1 MNFSSKEL
9 LSTLYNR
16 FFALS
21 NFYCFPHKKKNTS
34 KRIPL
39 FYKYLNVFQ
48 IKTIIYARN
57 FAVRVANFF
66 FKLCFLTT
74 EARKKSN
81 RKLKFSHRLFMG
93 VSFMTLTVLLL
104 LASLLALAYAAFNF
118 FKVKKLEE
126 GNELMQKIASYI
138 RGGANTFISIEYK
151 VLFVVILIVAAIV
164 WLALDWYV
172 AAALL
177 LGASMSALA
186 GLVGMKIATYANVR
200 VTNEANKT
208 ENLGKTLKVAFRG
221 GSVMGLCVA
230 GFALL
235 GLSIT
240 VVVFGYCLGWINETT
255 SSPAWLTK
263 IQLVKFPNVLTG
275 YALGCSIVAMF
286 NRVGGGIYTKAADMG
301 ADLVGKTEAHLPE
314 DDPRNP
320 ATIADN
326 VGDNVGD
333 VAGLGSDLLESY
345 VASIVAAIALGYNLI
360 IKVKVPNA
368 SLEPLYTFPL
378 AFAAVGLIACV
389 IGVASLLVRNLS
401 KSKKVHNQLNGATYV
416 GAILTLVAGAL
427 LASKLFGKLDNAA
440 CQALGFK
447 LGSLSPW
454 IGAAVGIVAGI
465 LIGAL
470 AEYYT
475 SSEFKPTKILAESSK
490 EGPALT
496 ITSGLALGMRSCMA
510 PCIVLGIGIIIAYYT
525 AGLYGVAM
533 SAMGMLSFVAL
544 TVSVDTYG
552 PISDNAGG
560 IAEMSKL
567 PEGVREITDTLDAV
581 GNTTAAI
588 GKGFAIGSG
597 GLAALALMLSYM
609 YSLPGESIGA
619 NGLPTLNIMEP
630 MTLAGA
636 IVGGA
641 LPFFF
646 SGMLIDAV
654 AIAARK
660 MVDEVRRQF
669 KERPAILE
677 GKEDPDHNQCI
688 KISTEGSIGQMKVP
702 ALMAVVIPVV
712 AGLLFGAHFVGGIL
726 IGSTIASIMIA
737 IFTGNSGGAWD
748 NGKKYIEQGGLPG
761 FGKGSEVHD
770 AAVVGDTVGD
780 PLKDT
785 VGPCMDI
792 FIKIMSTVSLVAV
805 NVFSQYNL
813 WSILGW

>member
-1 MNFSSKEL
+1 MN
-9 LSTLYNR
+9 LS
-16 FFALS
+16 
-21 NFYCFPHKKKNTS
+21 
-34 KRIPL
+34 I
-39 FYKYLNVFQ
+39 
-48 IKTIIYARN
+48 
-57 FAVRVANFF
+57 
-66 FKLCFLTT
+66 
-74 EARKKSN
+74 
-81 RKLKFSHRLFMG
+81 
-93 VSFMTLTVLLL
+93 LLL
-104 LASLLALAYAAFNF
+104 CAALLALAYAAFNF

-126 GNELMQKIASYI
+126 GNETMQKIAAYI

-151 VLFVVILIVAAIV
+151 ILAIVVLIVAAIV
-164 WLALDWYV
+164 FVALDWYV
-172 AAALL
+172 ACALL
-177 LGASMSALA
+177 LGSVMSACA
-186 GLVGMKIATYANVR
+186 GMVGMKIATYANVR

-208 ENLGKTLKVAFRG
+208 QNIGQTLKVAFRG

-235 GLSIT
+235 GLVIIYLVCSNFT
-240 VVVFGYCLGWINETT
+240 DWVGKTDALPSFLNRQFGFGGVTLLPF
-255 SSPAWLTK
+255 S
-263 IQLVKFPNVLTG
+263 NVLTG
-275 YALGCSIVAMF
+275 YALGCSLVAMF

-301 ADLVGKTEAHLPE
+301 ADLVGKTEAHIPE

-360 IKVKVPNA
+360 LKVPA
-368 SLEPLYTFPL
+368 LAEVFKSEGGDKVLESLYSFPL
-378 AFAAVGLIACV
+378 AFAAAGLIACV
-389 IGVASLLVRNLS
+389 IGVASLLIRNLS
-401 KSKKVHNQLNGATYV
+401 KSQKVHSQLNGATYV
-416 GAILTLVAGAL
+416 GAFLTLAAGAYIAYKMFDL
-427 LASKLFGKLDNAA
+427 SALKAVYEVAA
-440 CQALGFK
+440 AEVNEAGEVVKAAVTNTGYSRIGFRY
-447 LGSLSPW
+447 GAISPF
-454 IGAAVGIVAGI
+454 IGAGVGIISGI
-465 LIGAL
+465 LIGWL

-475 SSEFKPTKILAESSK
+475 SSDYKPTKVLAEASK

-510 PCIVLGIGIIIAYYT
+510 PCVVLGVGIIIAYYT
-525 AGLYGVAM
+525 SGLYGVAM

-560 IAEMSKL
+560 IAEMSQL
-567 PEGVREITDTLDAV
+567 PEGVRKITDTLDAV

-609 YSLPGESIGA
+609 YSLPGSEIKE
-619 NGLPTLNIMEP
+619 GLPTLNIMEP

-660 MVDEVRRQF
+660 MVEEVRRQF
-669 KERPAILE
+669 TEHPAILE
-677 GKEDPDHNQCI
+677 GKEDPDHDQCI
-688 KISTEGSIGQMKVP
+688 KISTQGSIGQMKTP

-712 AGLLFGAHFVGGIL
+712 CGLLFGAHFVGGIL

-737 IFTGNSGGAWD
+737 IFTGNAGGAWD
-748 NGKKYIEQGGLPG
+748 NGKKFIEQGGIAG
-761 FGKGSEVHD
+761 FGKGTPVHD

-792 FIKIMSTVSLVAV
+792 FIKIMSTVSLVAIP
-805 NVFSQYNL
+805 VFTHFHL
-813 WSILGW
+813 FG